1 MPTTPQKFADKY
13 RLAVEQAAKDKP
25 SGGLNGFEQEW
36 NLLDEQLR
44 PLLTVGAGPSQQ
56 SFVDYLRAECISPW
70 LGQFS
75 QLEVFHWMVEWA
87 TRPYYAPRGAIYEAR
102 LMEAA
107 LINSLHHAGV
117 NFGERLHYWHGNL
130 LFLTDIGHDSIPGNW
145 AIAKRRYLEKCVD
158 LYGDTLATAG
168 IHTNLSL
175 PDPLFAW
182 DFMHLP
188 ASERG
193 DRHLDDFK
201 SEFYI
206 MASRLLRAFA
216 SLFVATAASTPLQ
229 AQVRDGRAV
238 VVLTEHDS
246 IRNLTFPNPPAI
258 DLPDLYRSYNDYLQI
273 SYDLVRR
280 GVRFGN
286 NNWTPIRARSFADPV
301 ERIISTTSDELTALY
316 TRGLFAVGQAT
327 PPEEMAQQIEKQN
340 LMARINL
347 PMGRVEV
354 RVDDGGHSLDIDIA
368 NLTLKHLLLLRIY
381 SDPQF
386 ARAFRYDREDI
397 SRARINEN
405 LAAKFGL
412 RAEIENPLTGKP
424 VAMRDFLKW
433 TLNEVRQLAEAL
445 NLWDDLTPLVEMSAG
460 GRNTAEKIRARLQT
474 ELTNRDEVSLDV
486 LKDLHFE
493 REAQV
498 KGDVERIAS
507 EYGALGDE
515 SAKIN
520 EFLQRARDAARE
532 DSGQRPLSNDARLL
546 DVGLRPAPAPIQF
559 RTRTQAVVE
568 LSYPD
573 KTSEILD
580 LAQQLIRIPGV
591 TASPNERLDEVHR
604 TGALVYDYLN
614 GAGLDVKYFDGKY
627 PAVYAAFPI
636 TNPQL
641 PISNYQSP
649 ILLTGHFDVVE
660 PEPDDSQFTPRV
672 EGDYLY
678 GRGAADMKTVVATYM
693 VWMKDMMKSRG
704 VPSGMSKESE
714 SNLAGRSYGF
724 PNISLLLIGNEENG
738 EAEAWGT
745 PHVLK
750 TLGRGDPSGMSN
762 GSESNAAGRPYIPAL
777 FIAGERTG
785 EKGDELFGEVCVE
798 NRGVMRFDVIAR
810 GAKGHS
816 GIAGTGDL
824 SEKLINAR
832 SALNEI
838 FARHLTLKAAD
849 GWQSQ
854 AKFPFINVGTTGVY
868 NVTAAE
874 GILGVEIRPIP
885 QDDTS
890 TLRKE
895 VEAYCAEN
903 GLEAKFSVMENGV
916 ACDPNNPAL
925 KALLEAVKQAS
936 GGEEARIGRKLPGT
950 SARFAPGGQAV
961 VWGQSGIGP
970 HSKDERHF
978 IPSIEPYYKSL
989 NELAKLWK

>member
-1 MPTTPQKFADKY
+1 MPSQKFADKY
-13 RLAVEQAAKDKP
+13 LLAVEQAAKDKP

-36 NLLDEQLR
+36 NLLDQELR

-87 TRPYYAPRGAIYEAR
+87 TRPYYTPRGAVYEAR

-107 LINSLHHAGV
+107 LINALHRAGED
-117 NFGERLHYWHGNL
+117 FGERLHYWHGNL

-182 DFMHLP
+182 DFMHLTT
-188 ASERG
+188 SERG
-193 DRHLDDFK
+193 DQHLDEFK

-206 MASRLLRAFA
+206 TAARLLRAFA

-238 VVLTEHDS
+238 VVLTEFDS

-327 PPEEMAQQIEKQN
+327 PPEEMALQIEKQN

-354 RVDDGGHSLDIDIA
+354 RVDDGGHSLDLDIA

-381 SDPQF
+381 SDSKF

-397 SRARINEN
+397 SRARLNEN
-405 LAAKFGL
+405 LAAKHGM
-412 RAEIENPLTGKP
+412 RVEIENPFTAKP
-424 VAMRDFLKW
+424 IIMRDFLKW
-433 TLNEVRQLAEAL
+433 TLNEVRPLAEAL

-460 GRNTAEKIRARLQT
+460 GRNTAEKIRACLQT
-474 ELTNRDEVSLDV
+474 ELTNRDEISLDV

-498 KGDVERIAS
+498 KSDVERIAS

-515 SAKIN
+515 SAKIT
-520 EFLQRARDAARE
+520 EFLQCARDAARA
-532 DSGQRPLSNDARLL
+532 DSGQRPLSDDARLL
-546 DVGLRPAPAPIQF
+546 DAGLRPASAPIQF
-559 RTRTQAVVE
+559 RPRAQAHVE
-568 LSYPD
+568 VAYPD

-604 TGALVYDYLN
+604 TGALVFDYLN

-627 PAVYAAFPI
+627 PAVYATFREPG
-636 TNPQL
+636 TSDKESGEQTKSLVPNSL
-641 PISNYQSP
+641 SP
-649 ILLTGHFDVVE
+649 ILLTGHFDIVE
-660 PEPDDSQFTPRV
+660 PEPDDSQFTPRI
-672 EGDYLY
+672 EGDYLW

-693 VWMKDMMKSRG
+693 VWMKDMCKGAALLR
-704 VPSGMSKESE
+704 
-714 SNLAGRSYGF
+714 
-724 PNISLLLIGNEENG
+724 PNISLLLVGNEENG

-750 TLGRGDPSGMSN
+750 ELGITPS
-762 GSESNAAGRPYIPAL
+762 L

-785 EKGDELFGEVCVE
+785 EKGNELFGEICVE

-816 GIAGTGDL
+816 GVAGTGDL

-838 FARHLTLKAAD
+838 FAKYLTLKSAD

-885 QDDTS
+885 QDDTFK
-890 TLRKE
+890 LKDE
-895 VEAYCAEN
+895 VLAYCEAN

-916 ACDPNNPAL
+916 ACDRNNPAL
-925 KALLEAVKQAS
+925 KALIEAVKQAS

-961 VWGQSGIGP
+961 VWGQSGVGP
-970 HSKDERHF
+970 HAKDERHY
-978 IPSIEPYYKSL
+978 IPSIEPYYRSL